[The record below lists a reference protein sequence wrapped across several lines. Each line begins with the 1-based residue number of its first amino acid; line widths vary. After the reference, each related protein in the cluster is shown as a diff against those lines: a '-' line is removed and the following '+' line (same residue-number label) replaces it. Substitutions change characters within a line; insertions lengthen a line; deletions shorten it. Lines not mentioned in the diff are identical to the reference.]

1 MIKNII
7 LDMGRVLLS
16 YDPDQEL
23 RRYFDTEED
32 IALIRKEL
40 FRGPEWAQ
48 GDLGEITNAQRYD
61 GVAKR
66 VPKRLHKALRLCV
79 DNWDECMTPLD
90 GAREFCCYVRGKG
103 YGVYVL
109 SNACQLFYEYFPRYY
124 SLDFFDGIVVSSD
137 IHIVKP
143 DIRIYEYLL
152 ETYHLKA
159 EECLFI
165 DDRADNIEGAQRVGM
180 QAEQFFGD
188 FERIKEKYG
197 L

>member
-16 YDPDQEL
+16 YDPDLEL
-23 RRYFDTEED
+23 KRYFDTEED

-61 GVAKR
+61 GVSKR

-90 GAREFCCYVRGKG
+90 GAREFCRYVREKG

-109 SNACQLFYEYFPRYY
+109 SNACQLFYEYFPVIIPWIF
-124 SLDFFDGIVVSSD
+124 LMV
-137 IHIVKP
+137 
-143 DIRIYEYLL
+143 L
-152 ETYHLKA
+152 
-159 EECLFI
+159 
-165 DDRADNIEGAQRVGM
+165 
-180 QAEQFFGD
+180 
-188 FERIKEKYG
+188 
-197 L
+197 